1 MAKKDKDPGQKEVE
15 ITGSTADTHKVPR
28 MTVYHDMLGGLMDRV
43 LDMDKEIGVIRER
56 VIKLEKIHS
65 SQMRIERIKRR
76 GLYFYLF
83 WVFILLSFLSACA
96 IGYYSEIWRNY
107 I

>member
-1 MAKKDKDPGQKEVE
+1 MAKKEKQQECEQVE
-15 ITGSTADTHKVPR
+15 IIGSTADTHKVPR

-43 LDMDKEIGVIRER
+43 LDMDKELGVIRER

-65 SQMRIERIKRR
+65 GQMRTHKTGR
-76 GLYFYLF
+76 GFYFYLF
-83 WVFILLSFLSACA
+83 WVFVLLSFGSACVLA
-96 IGYYSEIWRNY
+96 YYSEIWRNY